1 MTTIGAYQYNEIN
14 KHLEIQKLSS
24 LFVGISG
31 DMGLQGD
38 PGNPGMPG
46 ERGSTGEAGP
56 RGESGPMG
64 LPGPPG
70 SQGFRVSQIM
80 NWTQN
85 VLRWIRSMFHEY
97 SLPPK

>member
-1 MTTIGAYQYNEIN
+1 M
-14 KHLEIQKLSS
+14 
-24 LFVGISG
+24 
-31 DMGLQGD
+31 QGD

-56 RGESGPMG
+56 RGETGPMG

-80 NWTQN
+80 SRVYN
-85 VLRWIRSMFHEY
+85 VLPWIRLTFHEY
-97 SLPPK
+97 SLPRK